1 MDVIVAA
8 IIAAVVGLAIGIGA
22 GYFVRK
28 NISEAKI
35 GEADSLAKNIIDQ
48 ANKDAETIKKEKLL
62 EAKEEIHKFRSDA
75 EKENRERRSDSGRKA
90 GFCGRICQG
99 TYPFQLSG
107 FAEEAGVQDADCGYV
122 PCYSGT
128 DENGKDSDNA
138 GTHF

>member
-48 ANKDAETIKKEKLL
+48 ANKDADNEKR
-62 EAKEEIHKFRSDA
+62 KTSRS
-75 EKENRERRSDSGRKA
+75 KRRNSQ
-90 GFCGRICQG
+90 I
-99 TYPFQLSG
+99 
-107 FAEEAGVQDADCGYV
+107 
-122 PCYSGT
+122 
-128 DENGKDSDNA
+128 
-138 GTHF
+138 

>member
-48 ANKDAETIKKEKLL
+48 ANKDAETMKKEKLL

-75 EKENRERRSDSGRKA
+75 EKEKFASRIIHNSDKKPLIPQIFSA
-90 GFCGRICQG
+90 
-99 TYPFQLSG
+99 LS
-107 FAEEAGVQDADCGYV
+107 VL
-122 PCYSGT
+122 S
-128 DENGKDSDNA
+128 
-138 GTHF
+138 